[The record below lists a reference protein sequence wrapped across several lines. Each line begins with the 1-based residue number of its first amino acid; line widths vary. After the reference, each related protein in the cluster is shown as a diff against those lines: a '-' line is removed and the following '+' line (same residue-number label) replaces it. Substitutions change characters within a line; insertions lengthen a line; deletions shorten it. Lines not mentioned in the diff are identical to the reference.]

1 MRNIR
6 GTNRARRN
14 NRHADPKL
22 RFSMPTATEV
32 IYLDNNSSTRVDPEV
47 LEEMMPFLTTHY
59 GNPSGSHRFGAQVKE
74 ATNLAHER
82 VAALLGC
89 EPNEIVFTSGGTE
102 SDNTALHSALQMSPE
117 RRHIVTTSVEH
128 NAVLNYCEA
137 LVRQGCEATIIP
149 VDEQG
154 HLDLGELERAI
165 RPDTAVVSVMWANNE
180 TGVIYP
186 LEEIASLCRAKGVFF
201 HTDAVQAVGKMA
213 IDLKELPVHFLSL
226 SGHKLHASKGVGALY
241 VNRKARFQPLLVGGP
256 QEGGRRAGTDNV
268 ASIVGLGKAAEL
280 ARATIDE
287 ENIRVRAFRDRFEE
301 TLRAELDQVEI
312 NGDPAARLPNTSN
325 LAFLGVEAQAILLK
339 LDQEGVCCSLG
350 SSCTTGAVRPSHV
363 LRAMNLTNERARSSL
378 RFSFGRYNTEA
389 ELDKVLEIIPR
400 IVRKLRQ
407 LSAAPA

>member
-1 MRNIR
+1 
-6 GTNRARRN
+6 
-14 NRHADPKL
+14 
-22 RFSMPTATEV
+22 MPTATEV
-32 IYLDNNSSTRVDPEV
+32 IYLDNNSSTRIDPAV
-47 LEEMMPFLTTHY
+47 LEEMMPFLTSHY
-59 GNPSGSHRFGAQVKE
+59 GNPSGSHRFGAEVKK
-74 ATNLAHER
+74 AIDLAHER
-82 VAALLGC
+82 LAALLGC

-137 LVRQGCEATIIP
+137 LVRRGCEATIVP

-154 HLDLGELERAI
+154 HLDLRELTRAI

-186 LEEIASLCRAKGVFF
+186 LEEIAPLCRSKGVFF
-201 HTDAVQAVGKMA
+201 HTDAVQAVGKMK
-213 IDLKELPVHFLSL
+213 IDLKELPIHFLSL

-287 ENIRVRAFRDRFEE
+287 ENTRVRALRDRFEE
-301 TLRAELDQVEI
+301 RLCAEVEQVEI

-325 LAFLGVEAQAILLK
+325 LAFVGVEAQAILLK

-350 SSCTTGAVRPSHV
+350 SSCTTGAVQPSHV
-363 LRAMNLTNERARSSL
+363 LRAMKLTNERARSSL

-407 LSAAPA
+407 LSVAPA

>member
-1 MRNIR
+1 M
-6 GTNRARRN
+6 A
-14 NRHADPKL
+14 
-22 RFSMPTATEV
+22 TATEV
-32 IYLDNNSSTRVDPEV
+32 IYLDNNSSTRIDPAV

-59 GNPSGSHRFGAQVKE
+59 GNPSGSHRFGAEVKK
-74 ATNLAHER
+74 AIDQAHER

-137 LVRQGCEATIIP
+137 LVRRGCEATIVP

-154 HLDLGELERAI
+154 HLDLEELTRAI
-165 RPDTAVVSVMWANNE
+165 RPNTAVVSVMWANNE

-186 LEEIASLCRAKGVFF
+186 LEEIAGLCRTKGVFF
-201 HTDAVQAVGKMA
+201 HTDAVQAVGKMP

-280 ARATIDE
+280 ARTTIDE
-287 ENIRVRAFRDRFEE
+287 ENTRVRALRDRFEE
-301 TLRAELDQVEI
+301 MLRAELEQVEI

-325 LAFLGVEAQAILLK
+325 LAFLGVDAQAILLK

-350 SSCTTGAVRPSHV
+350 SSCTTGAVQPSHV
-363 LRAMNLTNERARSSL
+363 LRAMKLTNERARSSL

-389 ELDKVLEIIPR
+389 ELDMVLEIIPR

>member
-1 MRNIR
+1 MVAENQI
-6 GTNRARRN
+6 
-14 NRHADPKL
+14 
-22 RFSMPTATEV
+22 
-32 IYLDNNSSTRVDPEV
+32 IYLDNNSSTRIDPEV
-47 LEEMMPFLTTHY
+47 LEEMMPFLTTQY

-89 EPNEIVFTSGGTE
+89 EPNEVVFTSGGTE
-102 SDNTALHSALQMSPE
+102 SDNAALHSALQMSPE

-137 LVRQGCEATIIP
+137 LGRRGCAVTIVA

-154 HLDLGELERAI
+154 HLDLEALERAI

-180 TGVIYP
+180 TGVIFP
-186 LEEIASLCRAKGVFF
+186 LAEIAALCRSKGVFF
-201 HTDAVQAVGKMA
+201 HTDAVQVVGKMP
-213 IDLKELPVHFLSL
+213 IDLSQIPVHFLSL
-226 SGHKLHASKGVGALY
+226 SGHKLHAAKGVGALY

-268 ASIVGLGKAAEL
+268 PSIIGLGKAAEMAL
-280 ARATIDE
+280 ATVEE
-287 ENIRVRAFRDRFEE
+287 ENTRVRAMRDRFES
-301 TLRAELDQVEI
+301 TLLAELEDVMV
-312 NGDPAARLPNTSN
+312 NGDPGARLANTSN
-325 LAFLGVEAQAILLK
+325 LAFTGVDAQAILLK

-350 SSCTTGAVRPSHV
+350 SSCTTGAVQPSHV
-363 LRAMNLTNERARSSL
+363 LRAMHFTNERARSSI

-389 ELDKVLEIIPR
+389 ELDRVLEIMPR

-407 LSAAPA
+407 LAVV